1 MLSLSSVSAIESPLL
16 CSLIGEETLVGDVT
30 VMVDVGVGVD
40 VLEPAFSGMGGAV
53 EDLLGLLLVVCD
65 EWMVD
70 FVDFVDEADD
80 LIDLSEDAVFEDFVD
95 LEEEP
100 LTLLG
105 LFFLSTNCSC
115 LVWWALGPPLVAE
128 CSGTTNP
135 GEYKWVL
142 KLGMNP
148 APIDLEDMDSGS
160 MVRLKF
166 GVAGMEG
173 VDDLD
178 DLVDR
183 DLVDL
188 VEPDFVEEAED
199 VVDRTEGAMTDLPS
213 SVALT
218 YKLSVLATD
227 LSVNVRERAIIMLY
241 YCMVCYAT
249 IEFCADQ
256 LFFLVGWR

>member
-1 MLSLSSVSAIESPLL
+1 M
-16 CSLIGEETLVGDVT
+16 
-30 VMVDVGVGVD
+30 
-40 VLEPAFSGMGGAV
+40 
-53 EDLLGLLLVVCD
+53 
-65 EWMVD
+65 
-70 FVDFVDEADD
+70 DEADD

-115 LVWWALGPPLVAE
+115 LVWWALGPPLAAE
-128 CSGTTNP
+128 CSGITNP
-135 GEYKWVL
+135 GEKRWVL
-142 KLGMNP
+142 KLGINP
-148 APIDLEDMDSGS
+148 GPIDLEDMDNGS

-166 GVAGMEG
+166 GVAGTEG

-178 DLVDR
+178 DLDDFVDR
-183 DLVDL
+183 DFDDL
-188 VEPDFVEEAED
+188 VELDFVEEAED

-241 YCMVCYAT
+241 Y
-249 IEFCADQ
+249 
-256 LFFLVGWR
+256 